1 MGEEGEA
8 TLGKSFIKS
17 ARPEGGR
24 NRRSPG
30 ATTVGRERE
39 RGKREQKKKE

>member
-30 ATTVGRERE
+30 ATTVGRER
-39 RGKREQKKKE
+39 GKREQKKKE